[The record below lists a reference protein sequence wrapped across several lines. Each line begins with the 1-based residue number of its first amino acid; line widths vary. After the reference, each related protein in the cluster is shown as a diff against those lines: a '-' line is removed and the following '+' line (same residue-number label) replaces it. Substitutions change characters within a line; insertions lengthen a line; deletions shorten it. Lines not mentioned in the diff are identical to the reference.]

1 MSFVISIIYL
11 LCNIYFTYFIH
22 MMGGHGDVHVNGIFQ
37 SQELFFGQTLVMFKS
52 VLIVN
57 FYKILQLT

>member
-1 MSFVISIIYL
+1 MIWGDEGGWGRACKQNVFQRKAKNVSSGAL
-11 LCNIYFTYFIH
+11 L
-22 MMGGHGDVHVNGIFQ
+22 
-37 SQELFFGQTLVMFKS
+37 KS